1 MKMLQFQKFGMTFK
15 NHSFI
20 IKKNY
25 NYNMSLEKKIIIAF
39 VIIIITFLLTF
50 TRMNYYKNLAENQ
63 LIQTLNTNN
72 ITLDSL
78 RKLLD
83 SVDAENYSSQ
93 IELNRYKIAYEI
105 FMKRNPK
112 AASQY
117 GDIISEET
125 E

>member
-1 MKMLQFQKFGMTFK
+1 
-15 NHSFI
+15 
-20 IKKNY
+20 
-25 NYNMSLEKKIIIAF
+25 MSLEKKIVIAL
-39 VIIIITFLLTF
+39 VIIIITFSLTF
-50 TRMNYYKNLAENQ
+50 TRVYYYKNLSENQ
-63 LIQTLNTNN
+63 LIQTLSTNN
-72 ITLDSL
+72 ISIDSL

-117 GDIISEET
+117 RDIISEET

>member
-1 MKMLQFQKFGMTFK
+1 
-15 NHSFI
+15 
-20 IKKNY
+20 
-25 NYNMSLEKKIIIAF
+25 MSLEKKIIIAF

-50 TRMNYYKNLAENQ
+50 TRMNYYKNLSENQ